1 MATTRQTSRK
11 SGVKSTARKM
21 DNSRHGF
28 APQPASNKTAG
39 AFGKEAARGKEMS
52 APRPGK
58 RAALGR
64 QKHNV

>member
-1 MATTRQTSRK
+1 MATTRQTSKK

-28 APQPASNKTAG
+28 APHPASNKTAG
-39 AFGKEAARGKEMS
+39 AFGKEATRGRETGG
-52 APRPGK
+52 PRPGK

-64 QKHNV
+64 QKPNV